1 LAFRR
6 LDPVPLKGKRAHRG
20 ADAAEFGVTRS
31 TIYRHLSKTAALSAD
46 PKPPEAGA
54 PIAAAGFA

>member
-1 LAFRR
+1 MSN
-6 LDPVPLKGKRAHRG
+6 KGQTRAHRG
-20 ADAAEFGVTRS
+20 ADAAEFGVTRP